1 MIIESENGSVSS
13 VDLINIGMDLIKKI
27 SAQAAQVDMF
37 DNVRNFGRYYKFGR
51 YDCLVKFLT

>member
-27 SAQAAQVDMF
+27 SAQAAQVDIF

-51 YDCLVKFLT
+51 MTV